1 MEKYYILSLNNN
13 IFAEC
18 IDGKKINSSFNNIM
32 EEEREDLVLP
42 NHGSGLIIGVEH
54 DGVMRDFFTDMVI
67 DYLPR
72 DERLVLEDNYLEIHS
87 ANISYYEKKE
97 IPSKSILVAILR
109 EYKGLNLSRY
119 VMFMNAIRERNMSLY
134 GKVLD
139 SDKLICSIDEVNSAD
154 EFVEVFKKR
163 IKNTKVKNYVTSKYI
178 K

>member
-13 IFAEC
+13 IYAEC
-18 IDGKKINSSFNNIM
+18 IDGKKINSSFDNIM
-32 EEEREDLVLP
+32 DEERNDVVLP
-42 NHGSGLIIGVEH
+42 NHGSGLIIGVER
-54 DGVMRDFFTDMVI
+54 DGVMRDFFTDMII
-67 DYLPR
+67 DYIPR

-109 EYKGLNLSRY
+109 EYKGINLSRY
-119 VMFMNAIRERNMSLY
+119 MMYMNSIKERNMSLY

-139 SDKLICSIDEVNSAD
+139 SDRLICNIDEVNSAE

-163 IKNTKVKNYVTSKYI
+163 IKNTKVISHTTNKYI